1 MFIRDNQ
8 AMLPSGINHWLT
20 DRKLKIEIGLT
31 LLSSIGILIHS
42 FEKEVGGDMVVIS
55 MSAQAVFYI
64 ILAYTTPDM
73 EGQLAHLMFKVISL
87 SSAMSINGLLFSVL
101 RFDGAKEMM
110 LIGFSAMSGAS
121 VILLYYVF
129 KQWNDKLRPLS
140 IRVFVLLVLT
150 SMVRFDIVSF

>member
-8 AMLPSGINHWLT
+8 AMLPSGINQWIT
-20 DRKLKIEIGLT
+20 DRKLKIELVLT
-31 LLSSIGILIHS
+31 LVSSIGILIHS
-42 FEKEVGGDMVVIS
+42 FEKGVGGDIVVIS

-87 SSAMSINGLLFSVL
+87 ASAMAINGLLFSVL

-140 IRVFVLLVLT
+140 MRVFVLLVLT
-150 SMVRFDIVSF
+150 GLVRFEIISF